1 MSWLSVWV
9 ESAPVKDVLTIGAAS
24 VGAVLGIMNTWNAMN
39 QRRARL
45 RVTPSFVLTA
55 EGNPLGVSIEV
66 INLSAFPL
74 TVSEV
79 GFSAGRGR
87 RIPIQAPTFLDN
99 ERLPRRLES
108 REAIAAMFGPG
119 DFEAPRG
126 IKIGDAYA
134 RTACGRTIYGGSP
147 AGKQFSQ
154 MMHDIAN
161 GR

>member
-1 MSWLSVWV
+1 MSWLSVWLQ
-9 ESAPVKDVLTIGAAS
+9 ANPVKDILTIGAAS

-39 QRRARL
+39 QRRVRL
-45 RVTPSFVLTA
+45 RVTPTFVLTA
-55 EGNPLGVSIEV
+55 QGDPLGVSIEV

-87 RIPIQAPTFLDN
+87 RIPILAPKFLDN
-99 ERLPRRLES
+99 GTFPRRLES
-108 REAIAAMFGPG
+108 REAMSAMFGPG

-126 IKIGDAYA
+126 IKVGDAYA

-147 AGKQFSQ
+147 AGKKFSA